1 MGQSILIVD
10 DSAYFRA
17 MAAELLAECGF
28 DVLVT
33 ASDGEQALAAAGQ
46 LCPDGVLLDINL
58 PGRDG
63 FAVATSLAAVCPTAR
78 IVLTSADFARLPDGV
93 LNSCAA
99 VAFVAKEELAAAD
112 FRRLF
117 RTPAGT

>member
-1 MGQSILIVD
+1 VGHTILIVD
-10 DSAYFRA
+10 DSAPFRV
-17 MAAELLAECGF
+17 MAAELLAERGF
-28 DVLVT
+28 DVLAT
-33 ASDGEQALAAAGQ
+33 AGDGERALAAAGQ

-63 FAVATSLAAVCPTAR
+63 FAVASSVAAVCPTAR

-93 LNSCAA
+93 LTSCAA

-112 FRRLF
+112 FTRLF
-117 RTPAGT
+117 TTPAGT